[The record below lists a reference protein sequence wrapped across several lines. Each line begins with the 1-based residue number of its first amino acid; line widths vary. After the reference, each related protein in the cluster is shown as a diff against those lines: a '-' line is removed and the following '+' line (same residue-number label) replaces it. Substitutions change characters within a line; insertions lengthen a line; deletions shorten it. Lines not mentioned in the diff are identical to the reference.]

1 MSKRVVIVGAGISG
15 LTAAWELRKRKP
27 SMDVVVLEAGAVAGG
42 TARTERVDGFTFDMG
57 PNGFLTNTRE
67 AWDLAHEVGIGA
79 ELKPAAG
86 AASRRYLVRRGRL
99 VPLPTGPLSLAA
111 TGLLSL
117 RGKLSLLRELV
128 APPLAGGQE
137 ESVWRFVARR
147 TSAEVADL
155 LAMPVVL
162 GVTAGDAKATS
173 VDALFPRFRQLEQAH
188 GSLMRGMFAG
198 TKASR
203 ALTTDN
209 PIPAPTSRALTS
221 FGAAGA
227 GRLCEAL
234 GERLQSQIRYGWSV
248 ASATAQQGGWL
259 LHSEEG
265 QELSADAL
273 ILATPA
279 HRAAAIVE
287 GSRPPLAQALRAIP
301 YADIRVVALVYP
313 EAQVAHPMDGFGFLS
328 APSEGR
334 SLLGVIWSSSVF
346 EEQTKPGFRL
356 LRVLIGGVHR
366 PELVGVPS
374 EQAVAIV
381 RAELAELMGVSG
393 EPTFVRVF
401 DWPRGIP
408 QYMLGHSD
416 RLAAIEAETAALPGL
431 WLTGNGYRGVG
442 VNDCVRDGRRVAAGV
457 LQSLGVTAT

>member
-1 MSKRVVIVGAGISG
+1 MNKRVVIVGAGISG
-15 LTAAWELRKRKP
+15 LTAAWELRKRAP
-27 SMDVVVLEAGAVAGG
+27 SLEVVVLEAGSVAGG

-67 AWDLAHEVGIGA
+67 GWDLAHEVGIGA

-86 AASRRYLVRRGRL
+86 AANRRYLVRRGRL
-99 VPLPTGPLSLAA
+99 VPLPTGPLSLA
-111 TGLLSL
+111 GSPLLSV
-117 RGKLSLLRELV
+117 RAKLSLLRELFT
-128 APPLAGGQE
+128 PPLAAGQE
-137 ESVWRFVARR
+137 ESVWSFVARR
-147 TSAEVADL
+147 TSPEVADL
-155 LAMPVVL
+155 LATPVVL
-162 GVTAGDAKATS
+162 GVTAGDAKQTS

-188 GSLMRGMFAG
+188 GSLVRGMFAG
-198 TKASR
+198 AKASR
-203 ALTTDN
+203 ALPDDN

-259 LHSEEG
+259 LRSEQGE
-265 QELSADAL
+265 ELSADAL

-279 HRAAAIVE
+279 HRAASLVE
-287 GSRPPLAQALRAIP
+287 ASAPPLAQALRAIS
-301 YADIRVVALVYP
+301 YADIRVVALAYP
-313 EAQVAHPMDGFGFLS
+313 ETQVAHPMDGFGFLS

-334 SLLGVIWSSSVF
+334 SLLGTIWSSSVF
-346 EEQTKPGFRL
+346 QAQAKPGFRL
-356 LRVLIGGVHR
+356 MRVLLGGVHR
-366 PELVGVPS
+366 PDLVKVPAA
-374 EQAVAIV
+374 EAVAIV
-381 RAELAELMGVSG
+381 RTELAELMGVSG
-393 EPTFVRVF
+393 EPTLVRVF

-408 QYMLGHSD
+408 QYTLGHGD
-416 RLAAIEAETAALPGL
+416 RVAAIEAATAALPGL

-457 LQSLGVTAT
+457 LQSLGVTVT